1 MSVLTDFL
9 REYWPHLAA
18 LLSLAFSL
26 VVAAQAAMQKN
37 DVRAAIAWVGVILM
51 SPFVGAFLY
60 LVAGIN
66 RIRHDQMSTQR
77 SRLIKDY
84 VNSAHPT
91 FGDVGPVS
99 APQFA
104 SLRVLCD
111 QVSRFP
117 LQDGNHIT
125 LLDSGDQAYP
135 AMLQAIDEAHHCIAL
150 QSYIFDHDRI
160 GLRFVDAL
168 RRAQERGVE
177 IRVLIDAVGARYSHP
192 PILRLLERKGIRADR
207 FMTNPLGLRSAYAN
221 LRSHRKILFVDG
233 HLGFMGGMNIRES
246 FMASLAGRRVLCDQV
261 SRFPLQDGNHITLL
275 DSGDQ
280 AYPAM
285 LQAID
290 EAHHC
295 IALQSYIF
303 DHDRI
308 GLRFVDALRRAQE
321 RGVEIRVL
329 IDAVG
334 ARYSHPPILRLLE
347 RKGIRADRFM
357 TNPLGLRSAYA
368 NLRSHRKILF
378 VDGHLGFM
386 GGMNIRESFMA
397 SLAGRR
403 ADSDTHFRV
412 EGPLATQLFAVFA
425 NDWEFATGERLRI
438 EDWVR
443 VSPLPPA
450 PRVPAR
456 CIRTGPDRFMAA
468 THRVL
473 LGALAVA
480 QRHVRIQSP
489 YFLPDQILIGAL
501 NTAARRGIQ
510 VDIVIPGRNNL
521 RLVNYAMTAQ
531 LAQVLEGGCR
541 VWRCRKNFD
550 HSKLLTIDGA
560 WSYVGSS
567 NLDPRSLRL
576 NFELDMEVY
585 DRALAERLARRID
598 ADIEQSERVTLESL
612 NAMPYLKRLRNRII
626 WLASPYL

>member
-9 REYWPHLAA
+9 REYWPHLTA
-18 LLSLAFSL
+18 LLSLSFSL
-26 VVAAQAAMQKN
+26 IVAAQAAMQKN

-77 SRLIKDY
+77 SRLVKDY
-84 VNSAHPT
+84 VNSAHPA

-117 LQDGNHIT
+117 LQGGNHVT
-125 LLDSGDQAYP
+125 LLDSGDQTYP
-135 AMLQAIDEAHHCIAL
+135 AMLRAIDEAHHCIAL

-160 GLRFVDAL
+160 GLRFAESL

-192 PILRLLERKGIRADR
+192 PILRLLER
-207 FMTNPLGLRSAYAN
+207 N
-221 LRSHRKILFVDG
+221 
-233 HLGFMGGMNIRES
+233 
-246 FMASLAGRRVLCDQV
+246 
-261 SRFPLQDGNHITLL
+261 
-275 DSGDQ
+275 
-280 AYPAM
+280 
-285 LQAID
+285 
-290 EAHHC
+290 
-295 IALQSYIF
+295 
-303 DHDRI
+303 
-308 GLRFVDALRRAQE
+308 
-321 RGVEIRVL
+321 
-329 IDAVG
+329 
-334 ARYSHPPILRLLE
+334 
-347 RKGIRADRFM
+347 GIRADRFM

-403 ADSDTHFRV
+403 ADSDTHFRI

-456 CIRTGPDRFMAA
+456 CIRSGPDRFMAA

-489 YFLPDQILIGAL
+489 YFLPDQVLIGAL

-550 HSKLLTIDGA
+550 HSKLLTIDDA

-585 DRALAERLARRID
+585 DRALAEQLSQRID